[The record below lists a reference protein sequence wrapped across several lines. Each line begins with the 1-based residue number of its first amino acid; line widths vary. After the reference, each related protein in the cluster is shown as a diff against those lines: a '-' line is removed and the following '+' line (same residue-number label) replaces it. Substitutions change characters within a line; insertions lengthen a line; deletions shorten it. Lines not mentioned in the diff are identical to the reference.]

1 VLPEADQGEQA
12 ILFID
17 ITDKNNWWEYGRY
30 FSSNTPWLDGPII
43 YARDLGHQKNG
54 RLLALYSNYQAYLV
68 LGDQILPI
76 DDKLA
81 STNGSR

>member
-1 VLPEADQGEQA
+1 VLPKADQGEQA

-43 YARDLGHQKNG
+43 YTRDLGEQDND
-54 RLLALYSNYQAYLV
+54 RLLALYPHFQAYLV
-68 LGDQILPI
+68 SGDQLSPQG
-76 DDKLA
+76 DKIA
-81 STNGSR
+81 STVAGQ